1 MATQAKRSRV
11 MNNALRILDEDR
23 IELEGVCD
31 LLKCSMP
38 TAYRACRRGLEHLH
52 TGPRRGGK
60 IITSR
65 QAVERYLARLNGI
78 DLDGSQAVGDASSR
92 SRRRQRE
99 LDGVDRELDAAG
111 I

>member
-1 MATQAKRSRV
+1 MST
-11 MNNALRILDEDR
+11 ALRILDEDC
-23 IELEGVCD
+23 IELEEVRH
-31 LLKCSMP
+31 LLKCSMA

-78 DLDGSQAVGDASSR
+78 DLGAIAPVADVPA
-92 SRRRQRE
+92 RRTKRRERE
-99 LDGVDRELDAAG
+99 LSAVDRQLDAAG